1 MMATAVHL
9 RSTNS
14 SVRMTVE
21 IIWRLTIMIIDGYS
35 LYYIQNY
42 RIVPPNISP
51 KPFGRWKYLTNINL
65 AIQFILFTLMSIE
78 SIWNRDRKTFQTNK
92 KLSSSLSKMTS
103 FLFYSLAFPVAMF
116 VTISFWSIWSID
128 RELIFPKIFDKY
140 YPFWLNQTAHT
151 LVAIA
156 VLIELMLARWT
167 PPAKQSYGL
176 VLINLFSYSYGA
188 LVLYIAIAHNVWVY
202 PFISKLDWPQRIGFA
217 VAFGLLNSLL
227 YRLAIEFN
235 RRFSTDRLQCQST
248 ASKKR

>member
-65 AIQFILFTLMSIE
+65 
-78 SIWNRDRKTFQTNK
+78 
-92 KLSSSLSKMTS
+92 
-103 FLFYSLAFPVAMF
+103 F